1 MRVHAEGADQ
11 ILEFLCPI
19 DDFGLVQLVGQMSKH
34 LRRQLDAHPDVHAV
48 GARGDLQVAA
58 DRLHPLTAGAS
69 GGNDALCARKHLSA
83 ADDGKAFL
91 RLADLLHRRIEMKLH
106 LGGQLLVQVLQHDIV
121 YIGSEMPHRSI
132 QKVQPVLEAHLFD
145 VAVGSG
151 VQRGSLPSVGK
162 VDLIDIFHQ
171 VDRLLFADIL
181 VQSAAELVRDVV
193 FAVRECARSAEAV
206 HDGTGLATH
215 AGCHFH
221 PINGAFPPL
230 QRVSGFKNCYAQFR
244 SESGQFISGENA
256 AGACADNDNVVLVLM
271 IHGGLPF
278 WILSV
283 LFARCALAQL
293 IVLYHRYITGT

>member
-1 MRVHAEGADQ
+1 
-11 ILEFLCPI
+11 
-19 DDFGLVQLVGQMSKH
+19 MSEH

-58 DRLHPLTAGAS
+58 NRLHPLTAGAS

-91 RLADLLHRRIEMKLH
+91 RLADLLHRRIEMELH

-132 QKVQPVLEAHLFD
+132 QKVQSVLEAHLFD

-162 VDLIDIFHQ
+162 VDLINIFHQ

-206 HDGTGLATH
+206 HDGTGLAVD
-215 AGCHFH
+215 AGLDLITVDRTV
-221 PINGAFPPL
+221 PLL
-230 QRVSGFKNCYAQFR
+230 QRVARLQHRHLPLGLTLH
-244 SESGQFISGENA
+244 QFIGGKDA
-256 AGACADNDNVVLVLM
+256 AGARADNQNIIFHNRRNPPSFGIISRGKPLYSIPEAAAGHNSFFLISPI
-271 IHGGLPF
+271 IHHICIFNFSIPAE
-278 WILSV
+278 S
-283 LFARCALAQL
+283 
-293 IVLYHRYITGT
+293 GTMGKNSQGVQP